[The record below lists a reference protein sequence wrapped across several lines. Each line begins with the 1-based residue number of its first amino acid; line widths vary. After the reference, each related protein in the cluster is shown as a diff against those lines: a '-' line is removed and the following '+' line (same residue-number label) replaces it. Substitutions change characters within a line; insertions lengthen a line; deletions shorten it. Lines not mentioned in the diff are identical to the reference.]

1 MEMKLRVLVENNT
14 LIDRYFRGEPGVSYY
29 LEADGKKILFDTGYS
44 DLFIE
49 NAKKMD
55 LNLHDLDYLV
65 LSHSHLDHSWGL
77 QHLIQLYTEAQLEAK
92 EYKKPKLV
100 THPETF
106 ASRRIGRIDQIGSL
120 ISKERAARHFNL
132 NLSREHFKLTE
143 NLVFLGQIEREND
156 FEAQKPIGKV
166 IKNGREEADYIIE
179 DSALAYKTPQGLVI
193 ITGCSH
199 AGICNIIEQAKSI
212 FKEDRIVDVI
222 GGFHLQNPSQKQL
235 KGTKSYFQKIKPE
248 AVHASHCT
256 DLQSK
261 IELAQV
267 VNLKEVGVGLELN
280 YYPI

>member
-1 MEMKLRVLVENNT
+1 MKINVLVENNT

-29 LEADGKKILFDTGYS
+29 LEVDGKKILFDTGYS

-55 LNLHDLDYLV
+55 LNLLDLDYLV

-77 QHLIQLYTEAQLEAK
+77 QHLIQLYTEAQIEGK
-92 EYKKPKLV
+92 DYKKPKLI

-106 ASRRIGRIDQIGSL
+106 ASRRIGEIDQIGSL
-120 ISKERAARHFNL
+120 ISKERAARHFDL
-132 NLSREHFKLTE
+132 NLSREHFQLTE
-143 NLVFLGQIEREND
+143 SLVFLGEIERKND

-166 IKNGREEADYIIE
+166 IKDGREEADYIIE
-179 DSALAYKTPQGLVI
+179 DSALAYQTSKGLVI

-212 FKEDRIVDVI
+212 FKEDRIIDVI
-222 GGFHLQNPSQKQL
+222 GGFHLQNPSKKQMD
-235 KGTKSYFQKIKPE
+235 KTKAYFKDLNPS

-261 IELAQV
+261 IELAEV
-267 VNLKEVGVGLELN
+267 VDLKEVGVGLELN
-280 YYPI
+280 Y